1 MEKPR
6 ADERGIDDYLQ
17 TYRELMGFVPPR
29 VQARFDDLRETNP
42 DLLLAQEKVRALV
55 SNPADLDELTV
66 QLMLFA
72 ILASRLSDAAKL
84 HGWAARRKGASW
96 AQLQQTLDLAYL
108 FGGQSVANRA
118 PSVLAEIRELEA
130 KHGLPSY

>member
-1 MEKPR
+1 MTSEQQN
-6 ADERGIDDYLQ
+6 AEIEDYLAS
-17 TYRELMGFVPPR
+17 YRELMGFVPPR
-29 VQARFDDLRETNP
+29 VAARFESLRSSNP
-42 DLLLAQEKVRALV
+42 ELLLAQEKARALV

-84 HGWAARRKGASW
+84 HGWAARRQGASW
-96 AQLQQTLDLAYL
+96 KQLQQTLDLAYL

-118 PSVLAEIRELEA
+118 PSVLAEIRELEER
-130 KHGLPSY
+130 HGLPEQ